1 MVSQLDKTNVTEII
15 YPDSDSQPMAD
26 NTLQFRWITTI
37 KTNLDWLF
45 RQQSDVFVA
54 GDLLWYPVENDN
66 KLRQAPDIMVVFG
79 RPKGERGSYR
89 QWLENNISPQVV
101 FEILSPGNTLTEMA
115 KKQLFYDRYGVEEY
129 YLYDPHK
136 NDASGWIRGENQL
149 ECFPSR
155 RNCNKGSLRSHR
167 SGVHYSLPISWWVT
181 SSLRCGCSTSIIN
194 FFDFHPDALF
204 RVNSKPDESGWLSN
218 CNWHACRRI
227 RGGCRK
233 H

>member
-15 YPDSDSQPMAD
+15 YPDSDGQPMAD

-45 RQQSDVFVA
+45 RNQSDVFVA

-79 RPKGERGSYR
+79 RPKRERGSYR

-101 FEILSPGNTLTEMA
+101 FEILSLGNTLTERS
-115 KKQLFYDRYGVEEY
+115 KKQLFYQRYGVEEY

-136 NDASGWIRGENQL
+136 NDASGGIRGENQL
-149 ECFPSR
+149 EILETLDNWVSPRLGIRFQLGEPEMLLFYPDGQAFTSY
-155 RNCNKGSLRSHR
+155 NKEKQRAERLANKLREL
-167 SGVHYSLPISWWVT
+167 GL
-181 SSLRCGCSTSIIN
+181 N
-194 FFDFHPDALF
+194 
-204 RVNSKPDESGWLSN
+204 PDE
-218 CNWHACRRI
+218 I
-227 RGGCRK
+227 
-233 H
+233 

>member
-15 YPDSDSQPMAD
+15 YPDSDGQPLAD

-45 RQQSDVFVA
+45 REQSDVFVA

-101 FEILSPGNTLTEMA
+101 FEILSLGNTLTERS

-129 YLYDPHK
+129 YLYD
-136 NDASGWIRGENQL
+136 R
-149 ECFPSR
+149 
-155 RNCNKGSLRSHR
+155 
-167 SGVHYSLPISWWVT
+167 
-181 SSLRCGCSTSIIN
+181 
-194 FFDFHPDALF
+194 
-204 RVNSKPDESGWLSN
+204 
-218 CNWHACRRI
+218 
-227 RGGCRK
+227 
-233 H
+233 